1 MIYIKKN
8 TKLEKLT
15 KISNSNRFKS
25 NKDMN
30 QVFIYYKTFIKGKPY
45 SELSKEYKQ
54 GIEIG
59 EGVSEKLEQ
68 LFIKKQGNYVQ
79 WN

>member
-79 WN
+79 